1 MYKIE
6 SKENLTPAEAALVKA
21 AGRRDR
27 IKNLI
32 ILFLVIMLVLTF
44 FSNTIM
50 NYSLP
55 EVAVQFVEEGDI
67 APVVRGTGTAEV
79 ENPYNVSIASGRTVT
94 SVEVQAGDMVEKGDV
109 LFKLDDTESEEL
121 KTAKQ
126 ELATAKADY
135 QKTLFGGDLSDSDIT
150 RIRNG
155 EWRDEDTMQA
165 QLADVNERYKAAK
178 SDAEYWERRVNALSG
193 GSSSS
198 SSDSSGDDDDGDSV
212 GLGTS
217 PLRMPS
223 SGGAPAMG
231 VSGSLP
237 PRIMAED
244 SGSGSSEPAMGV
256 SGSLPPRIMAE
267 DSGSGSSELDRA
279 NYEKSYADGVL
290 ASVTAEK
297 EALEKSIAAEIEL
310 KQKKAA
316 IDAAQAKVD
325 RLSGSTDGG
334 EVKAPVA
341 GKVVTVAYTAGE
353 TTNEETDAA
362 VIQVEGRDLIVSFST
377 GKEQAAALTPGTEAK
392 AQYAWNYTDFSAKLK
407 SISKDKDDAGK
418 RILTFVVESSEVE
431 AGDSVALMISQNA
444 QHYDM
449 VVPVSAVHEDNS
461 GKFIYI
467 VEARQSPLGNRYIAR
482 KVPVTVEASDE
493 SMCAINGSMSG
504 SEYVITTASKPVAA
518 GKQVRLTEDSD
529 AS

>member
-21 AGRRDR
+21 ANRRDR

-79 ENPYNVSIASGRTVT
+79 ENPYNVSIASGRTVN
-94 SVEVQAGDMVEKGDV
+94 SVEVQPGDMVEKGDV

-178 SDAEYWERRVNALSG
+178 SDADYWERRVNALSG
-193 GSSSS
+193 SSSS
-198 SSDSSGDDDDGDSV
+198 SSGSSDDDDDGDSV
-212 GLGTS
+212 GLGNA
-217 PLRMPS
+217 PLRMPP
-223 SGGAPAMG
+223 SGGA
-231 VSGSLP
+231 
-237 PRIMAED
+237 
-244 SGSGSSEPAMGV
+244 PAMGV

-316 IDAAQAKVD
+316 IDAAHA
-325 RLSGSTDGG
+325 
-334 EVKAPVA
+334 
-341 GKVVTVAYTAGE
+341 AGE
-353 TTNEETDAA
+353 
-362 VIQVEGRDLIVSFST
+362 
-377 GKEQAAALTPGTEAK
+377 QA
-392 AQYAWNYTDFSAKLK
+392 
-407 SISKDKDDAGK
+407 
-418 RILTFVVESSEVE
+418 
-431 AGDSVALMISQNA
+431 
-444 QHYDM
+444 
-449 VVPVSAVHEDNS
+449 
-461 GKFIYI
+461 
-467 VEARQSPLGNRYIAR
+467 
-482 KVPVTVEASDE
+482 
-493 SMCAINGSMSG
+493 
-504 SEYVITTASKPVAA
+504 
-518 GKQVRLTEDSD
+518 
-529 AS
+529 

>member
-217 PLRMPS
+217 PFRMPS

-231 VSGSLP
+231 AARYLP
-237 PRIMAED
+237 PA
-244 SGSGSSEPAMGV
+244 V
-256 SGSLPPRIMAE
+256 MAE

-325 RLSGSTDGG
+325 RLSGSADGG
-334 EVKAPVA
+334 EVKSPVA

-392 AQYAWNYTDFSAKLK
+392 PQYAWNYTDFKAKLK
-407 SISKDKDDAGK
+407 SISKDKDDANK
-418 RILTFVVESSEVE
+418 RVLTFVVDSSEVE

-444 QHYDM
+444 QHYDTT
-449 VVPVSAVHEDNS
+449 VPVSAVHEDNS

-493 SMCAINGSMSG
+493 SMCAINGSLSG

>member
-223 SGGAPAMG
+223 SGGA
-231 VSGSLP
+231 
-237 PRIMAED
+237 
-244 SGSGSSEPAMGV
+244 PAMGV

>member
-1 MYKIE
+1 
-6 SKENLTPAEAALVKA
+6 
-21 AGRRDR
+21 
-27 IKNLI
+27 
-32 ILFLVIMLVLTF
+32 
-44 FSNTIM
+44 
-50 NYSLP
+50 
-55 EVAVQFVEEGDI
+55 
-67 APVVRGTGTAEV
+67 
-79 ENPYNVSIASGRTVT
+79 
-94 SVEVQAGDMVEKGDV
+94 
-109 LFKLDDTESEEL
+109 
-121 KTAKQ
+121 
-126 ELATAKADY
+126 
-135 QKTLFGGDLSDSDIT
+135 
-150 RIRNG
+150 
-155 EWRDEDTMQA
+155 MQA

-178 SDAEYWERRVNALSG
+178 SDADYWERRVNALSG
-193 GSSSS
+193 NASSSS
-198 SSDSSGDDDDGDSV
+198 GSSDDDDDGDSV
-212 GLGTS
+212 GLGNA
-217 PLRMPS
+217 PLRMPP
-223 SGGAPAMG
+223 SGGA
-231 VSGSLP
+231 
-237 PRIMAED
+237 
-244 SGSGSSEPAMGV
+244 PAMGV

-325 RLSGSTDGG
+325 RLSGSADGG
-334 EVKAPVA
+334 EVKSPVA

-392 AQYAWNYTDFSAKLK
+392 PQYAWNYTDFKAKLK
-407 SISKDKDDAGK
+407 SISKDKDDANK
-418 RILTFVVESSEVE
+418 RVLTFVVDSSEVE

-444 QHYDM
+444 QHYDTT
-449 VVPVSAVHEDNS
+449 VPVSAVHEDNS

-493 SMCAINGSMSG
+493 SMCAINGSLSG

>member
-198 SSDSSGDDDDGDSV
+198 SSDSSGDDEDGDSV
-212 GLGTS
+212 GLGTA

-231 VSGSLP
+231 AAGYRP
-237 PRIMAED
+237 P
-244 SGSGSSEPAMGV
+244 G
-256 SGSLPPRIMAE
+256 IMAE

-279 NYEKSYADGVL
+279 NYEKSYADTVL
-290 ASVTAEK
+290 ANVTAEK

-325 RLSGSTDGG
+325 RLTGSTDGG

-493 SMCAINGSMSG
+493 SMCAISGSMSG

>member
-198 SSDSSGDDDDGDSV
+198 SSDSSGEDDDGDSV
-212 GLGTS
+212 GLGTA

-231 VSGSLP
+231 AAGYRP
-237 PRIMAED
+237 P
-244 SGSGSSEPAMGV
+244 G
-256 SGSLPPRIMAE
+256 IMAE

-279 NYEKSYADGVL
+279 YYEKSYADTVL
-290 ASVTAEK
+290 ANVTAEK

>member
-21 AGRRDR
+21 ANRRDR

-79 ENPYNVSIASGRTVT
+79 ENPYNVSIASGRTVN
-94 SVEVQAGDMVEKGDV
+94 SVEVQPGDMVEKGDV

-178 SDAEYWERRVNALSG
+178 SDADYWERRVNALSG
-193 GSSSS
+193 NASSSS
-198 SSDSSGDDDDGDSV
+198 GSSDDDDDGDSV
-212 GLGTS
+212 GLGNA
-217 PLRMPS
+217 PLRMPP
-223 SGGAPAMG
+223 SGGA
-231 VSGSLP
+231 
-237 PRIMAED
+237 
-244 SGSGSSEPAMGV
+244 PAMGV

-325 RLSGSTDGG
+325 RLSGSADGG
-334 EVKAPVA
+334 EVKSPVA

-392 AQYAWNYTDFSAKLK
+392 PQYAWNYTDFKAKLK
-407 SISKDKDDAGK
+407 SISKDKDDANK
-418 RILTFVVESSEVE
+418 RVLTFVVDSSEVE

-444 QHYDM
+444 QHYDTT
-449 VVPVSAVHEDNS
+449 VPVSAVHEDNS

-493 SMCAINGSMSG
+493 SMCAINGSLSG

>member
-21 AGRRDR
+21 ANRRDR

-94 SVEVQAGDMVEKGDV
+94 SVEVQPGDMVEKGDV

-178 SDAEYWERRVNALSG
+178 SDADYWERRVNALSG
-193 GSSSS
+193 SSSS
-198 SSDSSGDDDDGDSV
+198 SSGSSDDDDDGDSV
-212 GLGTS
+212 GLGNA
-217 PLRMPS
+217 PLRMPP
-223 SGGAPAMG
+223 SGGA
-231 VSGSLP
+231 
-237 PRIMAED
+237 
-244 SGSGSSEPAMGV
+244 PAMGV

-325 RLSGSTDGG
+325 RLSGSADGG
-334 EVKAPVA
+334 EVKSPVA

-392 AQYAWNYTDFSAKLK
+392 PQYAWNYTDFKAKLK
-407 SISKDKDDAGK
+407 SISKDKDDANK
-418 RILTFVVESSEVE
+418 RVLTFVVDSSEVE

-493 SMCAINGSMSG
+493 SMCAINGSLSG

>member
-217 PLRMPS
+217 PFRMPS

-231 VSGSLP
+231 AARYLP
-237 PRIMAED
+237 PA
-244 SGSGSSEPAMGV
+244 V
-256 SGSLPPRIMAE
+256 MAE

-279 NYEKSYADGVL
+279 NYEKSYADTVL
-290 ASVTAEK
+290 ANVTAEK

-334 EVKAPVA
+334 EVKSPVA

>member
-217 PLRMPS
+217 PFRMPS

-231 VSGSLP
+231 AARYLP
-237 PRIMAED
+237 PA
-244 SGSGSSEPAMGV
+244 V
-256 SGSLPPRIMAE
+256 MAE

-279 NYEKSYADGVL
+279 NYEKSYADTVL
-290 ASVTAEK
+290 ANVTAEK

-334 EVKAPVA
+334 EVKSPVA

-493 SMCAINGSMSG
+493 SMCAEASDESMCAINGSMSG

>member
-237 PRIMAED
+237 PH
-244 SGSGSSEPAMGV
+244 
-256 SGSLPPRIMAE
+256 IMAE

>member
-1 MYKIE
+1 
-6 SKENLTPAEAALVKA
+6 
-21 AGRRDR
+21 
-27 IKNLI
+27 
-32 ILFLVIMLVLTF
+32 
-44 FSNTIM
+44 
-50 NYSLP
+50 
-55 EVAVQFVEEGDI
+55 
-67 APVVRGTGTAEV
+67 
-79 ENPYNVSIASGRTVT
+79 
-94 SVEVQAGDMVEKGDV
+94 MVEKGDV

-178 SDAEYWERRVNALSG
+178 SDADYWERRVNTLSG

-198 SSDSSGDDDDGDSV
+198 SSDSSDDDEDSV
-212 GLGTS
+212 GLGNA

-223 SGGAPAMG
+223 SGGATVMG
-231 VSGSLP
+231 VTGYRP
-237 PRIMAED
+237 PN
-244 SGSGSSEPAMGV
+244 
-256 SGSLPPRIMAE
+256 IMAE

-325 RLSGSTDGG
+325 RLSGTSDGG
-334 EVKAPVA
+334 EVKSPVA

-392 AQYAWNYTDFSAKLK
+392 PQYAWNYTDFKAKLK
-407 SISKDKDDAGK
+407 SISKDKDDANK
-418 RILTFVVESSEVE
+418 RVLTFVVDSTEVE

-449 VVPVSAVHEDNS
+449 TVPVSAVHEDNS

-493 SMCAINGSMSG
+493 SMCAINGSLSG

>member
-231 VSGSLP
+231 AARYLP
-237 PRIMAED
+237 PA
-244 SGSGSSEPAMGV
+244 V
-256 SGSLPPRIMAE
+256 MAE

-279 NYEKSYADGVL
+279 NYEKSYADTVL
-290 ASVTAEK
+290 ANVTAEK

>member
-212 GLGTS
+212 GLGTA

-223 SGGAPAMG
+223 SGGTPAMG
-231 VSGSLP
+231 AAGYRP
-237 PRIMAED
+237 P
-244 SGSGSSEPAMGV
+244 G
-256 SGSLPPRIMAE
+256 IMAE

-279 NYEKSYADGVL
+279 NYEKSYADTVL
-290 ASVTAEK
+290 ANVTAEK

>member
-150 RIRNG
+150 RIRNV

-244 SGSGSSEPAMGV
+244 SGSGSSE
-256 SGSLPPRIMAE
+256 
-267 DSGSGSSELDRA
+267 LDRA

-334 EVKAPVA
+334 EVKSPVA

>member
-231 VSGSLP
+231 AARYLP
-237 PRIMAED
+237 PA
-244 SGSGSSEPAMGV
+244 V
-256 SGSLPPRIMAE
+256 MAE

-279 NYEKSYADGVL
+279 NYEKSYADTVL
-290 ASVTAEK
+290 ANVTAEK

-334 EVKAPVA
+334 EVKSPVA